1 MNDTEPDLDLDV
13 DAVADAD
20 VDLGASKGRA
30 LVTGAS
36 RGIGYELARLFAGTG
51 FDVVLVARSEDE
63 LREHAEYF
71 EDRFDVR
78 ADVVVADLSDPEAPE
93 DIYETCQERGLEVTV
108 LVNNAGFATQG
119 PFVETDLETELDELQ
134 VNVTALTH
142 LTKRFLP
149 AMVDRRAGGVLN
161 VASSAAFL
169 PGPLMAVYYASKSY
183 VLSFSEA
190 IAEEVRGDRVSVTCL
205 CPGPVDTGFQERA
218 GVEDQ
223 TLVQLGT
230 KDPRAVARA
239 GYRGLLQ
246 GDVVVVPGLDM
257 KAGYLL
263 GRVAPRS
270 TARKIAGLL
279 NRN

>member
-190 IAEEVRGDRVSVTCL
+190 IAEEVRDDRVSVTCL

>member
-13 DAVADAD
+13 DAVAD